1 MATYSDWIVNYY
13 CNTICL
19 RTMTKSH
26 FLRIFNNLLF
36 SFIMKSYVSKNLNE
50 EEV

>member
-1 MATYSDWIVNYY
+1 
-13 CNTICL
+13 
-19 RTMTKSH
+19 MTKSH
-26 FLRIFNNLLF
+26 FLKIFINLPF